1 MIKRKTFLIS
11 RIRSE
16 SGTVEKW
23 NRIMIMVCMFVPE
36 QVRKWIPVEAEKRE
50 REGVKEKPQWLPQCE
65 HKPVLAKLN
74 PINKK

>member
-50 REGVKEKPQWLPQCE
+50 RGREREA
-65 HKPVLAKLN
+65 PVASAVRT
-74 PINKK
+74 